1 MPAEQ
6 FVINADFLT
15 MSPDEFG
22 GDGWA
27 VITDPPYAEAV
38 HKNATSCGT
47 GQGSQIRDAKGNV
60 GVQHRDLGFA
70 HITQADRDHLGAVAA
85 RCRWSV
91 IFSDVEGAHLWRD
104 VLPRYIRSVAW
115 CRWSQPQLSGDR
127 PPQGFELIV
136 LGHGKGGGRMVY
148 NGPGNL
154 THFDEKCLRG
164 ADKHKCEKPLDLCAR
179 LVEYFTKEGDTVLDP
194 YAGSGAIGLACRE
207 LGRNYVGIER
217 DADWAAKANA
227 RLLAPMSERDAARMK
242 SYWDRKAI
250 IDEGNIERAATTA
263 KTLARKIG
271 IDHTTPACQTN
282 K

>member
-6 FVINADFLT
+6 FVIEADFLT

-27 VITDPPYAEAV
+27 IITDPPYSETV

-47 GQGSQIRDAKGNV
+47 GTGSQIRDAKGNV
-60 GVQHRDLGFA
+60 GVRHRDLGFG

-85 RCRWSV
+85 RCKWSV

-104 VLPRYIRSVAW
+104 VLPRYIRSTPWV
-115 CRWSQPQLSGDR
+115 RWSSPQLSGDR

-136 LGHGKGGGRMVY
+136 LGHSKGGGRMMY

-154 THFDEKCLRG
+154 THFDETCMRG
-164 ADKHKCEKPLDLCAR
+164 AEKHKCEKPLDLCLR
-179 LVEYFTKEGDTVLDP
+179 LVEYFTQEGDTVLDP
-194 YAGSGAIGLACRE
+194 YAGSGAIGVACRE

-217 DADWAAKANA
+217 DAEWVAKANA
-227 RLLAPMSERDAARMK
+227 RLLAPLSPRDGVRLDA
-242 SYWDRKAI
+242 YLDRKLV
-250 IDEGNIERAATTA
+250 IDAGNIQRAATTA
-263 KTLARKIG
+263 KTLARKLA
-271 IDHTTPACQTN
+271 IDHSQSASQTE
-282 K
+282 